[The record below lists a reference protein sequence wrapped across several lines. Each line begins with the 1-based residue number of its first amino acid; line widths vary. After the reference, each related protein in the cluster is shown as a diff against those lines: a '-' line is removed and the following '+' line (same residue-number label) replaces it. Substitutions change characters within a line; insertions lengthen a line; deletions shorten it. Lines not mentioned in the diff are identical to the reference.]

1 MKLSNDS
8 IWMANNKEFN
18 QFNWTPR
25 MHSISLWLFFLPVAL
40 CFYAVQS
47 LDNIQTTK
55 DTSKWHM
62 RQNIMHTFSGK
73 NGNSI
78 FVFYSIHFFL
88 SVHSFDQIV
97 VVVVVVINYKDFPYI
112 RGAKVGWWH
121 KNHYMRR
128 LCHRIVNFN
137 KCVPR
142 VSEWVCVYGFAFM
155 GAAIWIDIGAVRSL

>member
-1 MKLSNDS
+1 M
-8 IWMANNKEFN
+8 
-18 QFNWTPR
+18 TPFEWR
-25 MHSISLWLFFLPVAL
+25 ITRNLISLIERRECTRYLYDSFFCPWLFVSMQF
-40 CFYAVQS
+40 
-47 LDNIQTTK
+47 NIQTTK

-112 RGAKVGWWH
+112 RGAKDGWWH

>member
-1 MKLSNDS
+1 M
-8 IWMANNKEFN
+8 
-18 QFNWTPR
+18 TPFEWR
-25 MHSISLWLFFLPVAL
+25 ITRNLISLIERRECTRYLYDSFFLPVAL

-55 DTSKWHM
+55 DTSKWPGTWDKILCTHLAVKM
-62 RQNIMHTFSGK
+62 EIPYLFSIQF
-73 NGNSI
+73 I
-78 FVFYSIHFFL
+78 FSL
-88 SVHSFDQIV
+88 RSFDQIV
-97 VVVVVVINYKDFPYI
+97 VVAVVVINYKDFPYI

>member
-1 MKLSNDS
+1 M
-8 IWMANNKEFN
+8 
-18 QFNWTPR
+18 TPFEWR
-25 MHSISLWLFFLPVAL
+25 ITRNLISLIERRECTRYLYDSFFARSSLFL
-40 CFYAVQS
+40 CSSIARQYTNHKRYFQMAR
-47 LDNIQTTK
+47 
-55 DTSKWHM
+55 HM

-97 VVVVVVINYKDFPYI
+97 VVAVVVINYKDFPYI